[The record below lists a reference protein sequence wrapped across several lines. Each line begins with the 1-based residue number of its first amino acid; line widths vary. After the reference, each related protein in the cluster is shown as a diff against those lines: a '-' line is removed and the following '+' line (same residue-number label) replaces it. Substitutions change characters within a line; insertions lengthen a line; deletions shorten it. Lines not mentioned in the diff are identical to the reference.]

1 MEEEQIEKKKRNC
14 PLFLGKIP
22 MLTIAGIIIGA
33 AGGFMYY
40 KFIGCTT
47 GTCAIT
53 SNPYMST
60 AWGGAFGYLI
70 FDLFRG
76 KKKNPDKYPGNENI

>member
-1 MEEEQIEKKKRNC
+1 MEEKNAQKKKRNC
-14 PLFLGKIP
+14 PLFLSKIP
-22 MLTIAGIIIGA
+22 VLTIAGILIGA
-33 AGGFMYY
+33 VGGFIYY
-40 KFIGCTT
+40 KFVGCTT
-47 GTCAIT
+47 GSCAIT

-76 KKKNPDKYPGNENI
+76 KKKNADKNTDINNV